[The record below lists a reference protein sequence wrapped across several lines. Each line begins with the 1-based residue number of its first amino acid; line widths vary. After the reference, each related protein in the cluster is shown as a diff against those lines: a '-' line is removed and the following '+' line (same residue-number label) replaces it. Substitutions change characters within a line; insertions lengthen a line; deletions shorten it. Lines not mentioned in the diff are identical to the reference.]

1 MFRRPLQ
8 DRPSEWL
15 LSGGLGKSVL
25 RLPVVHGAEAAF
37 SVRLP
42 CAACGL
48 LQQRGDGGIGLH
60 DFGYAA
66 YGEVGGV
73 GGVFV
78 AFFAAEETPAAVVLE
93 YRLFAV
99 EEPYRIALVIHGAG
113 GDAAVERVGEGLG
126 KSVHVG
132 CSQNKDGFYTIRLFS
147 ALSRHRGPVL

>member
-1 MFRRPLQ
+1 MVAVGRIGEISLAAASRPRRGSRLL
-8 DRPSEWL
+8 RPPPM
-15 LSGGLGKSVL
+15 
-25 RLPVVHGAEAAF
+25 R
-37 SVRLP
+37 R
-42 CAACGL
+42 L

-78 AFFAAEETPAAVVLE
+78 AFFAAEETPAAVVFE

-147 ALSRHRGPVL
+147 ALSRHRGAVL